1 MGVAVELRH
10 DGALEP
16 VNELGKLPTPGSVCL
31 SVAAAHV
38 HQDEDLLAVLLRA
51 RQLAGQPLQLV
62 ARVGP
67 VVREPAEIGSR
78 VIMRF
83 SCSNNLRTS

>member
-16 VNELGKLPTPGSVCL
+16 VHELGKLPTPGSVCL

-67 VVREPAEIGSR
+67 VVNQPAEMSSR
-78 VIMRF
+78 IIKRF
-83 SCSNNLRTS
+83 SGSDKLRTN